1 MKGVISKDEAKRL
14 AKEQQEMEKG
24 REEQGKAPK
33 NFQSKPKNPESELD
47 FEVEGEKKKRQNVS
61 DFERKRQGNLY
72 QNG

>member
-1 MKGVISKDEAKRL
+1 
-14 AKEQQEMEKG
+14 MEKG

-33 NFQSKPKNPESELD
+33 NFQSKPKNPKSELD

-61 DFERKRQGNLY
+61 DFERKRQGSLH

>member
-1 MKGVISKDEAKRL
+1 
-14 AKEQQEMEKG
+14 MEKG

-33 NFQSKPKNPESELD
+33 NFQSKPKNLESELD